1 MPQVPNGKIKYIF
14 AISLASLI
22 ADELAWKN

>member
-1 MPQVPNGKIKYIF
+1 VPNGKIKYIF
-14 AISLASLI
+14 AISFTSLI